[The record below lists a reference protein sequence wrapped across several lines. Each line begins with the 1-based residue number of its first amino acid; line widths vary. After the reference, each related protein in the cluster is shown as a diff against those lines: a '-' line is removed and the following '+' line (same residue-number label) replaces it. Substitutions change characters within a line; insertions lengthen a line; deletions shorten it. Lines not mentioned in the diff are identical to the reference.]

1 MEWTRIKEDQEGLV
15 LKPYASFSSKSRGR
29 DLYEDPCPIRTIYE
43 RDANRIQYSSQ
54 FRRLR
59 HKTQVFFNTKNDHVC
74 TRLEHVLNVSAIS
87 ETIAKTLGL
96 NPELTRAIALG
107 HDIGHAPFGHTGER
121 VINKCLASCRHPF
134 KFRHEEQSLRV
145 VERLVTYTTK
155 DGKSRHGLNLSYEV
169 RDGIVCHCGEI
180 RNEYI
185 LHRDTS
191 KSMDSLKDPHIAE
204 QRPYTLEGCLVRLV
218 DKIAYVGR
226 DIEDAVRVGLISD
239 DDINSSCRQVLGK
252 NNGEIINTLVMD
264 VIENS
269 YGEDVI
275 RLSDEKGEALRQLI
289 DENYA
294 KIYSADKIRRYEN
307 TTENMLEGLFESLY
321 NAVNT
326 MTEDEMVNGDLELYR
341 QFGSFIKVHEYG
353 RDETNEHKVADFLS
367 GMTDAYAIKAFESVY
382 LL

>member
-1 MEWTRIKEDQEGLV
+1 MNWTQIKEDQERLI
-15 LKPYASFSSKSRGR
+15 LRPYASFSNESRGR
-29 DLYEDPCPIRTIYE
+29 DREELPCNIRTIYE

-87 ETIAKTLGL
+87 ETISKTLGL
-96 NPELTRAIALG
+96 NTELTRAIALG
-107 HDIGHAPFGHTGER
+107 HDLGHAPFGHTGER
-121 VINKCLASCRHPF
+121 VINKCLKECKNPF

-145 VERLVTYTTK
+145 VERLGQHVDK
-155 DGKSRHGLNLSYEV
+155 DGVRHHGLNLTYEV
-169 RDGIVCHCGEI
+169 RDGIVCHCGELK
-180 RNEYI
+180 NEYI
-185 LHRDTS
+185 LYRDTT
-191 KSMDSLKDPHIAE
+191 KSRDSLKDPNIAA

-226 DIEDAVRVGLISD
+226 DIEDAIRVGLISD
-239 DDINSSCRQVLGK
+239 EADSHCRKVLGK

-269 YGEDVI
+269 YGEDII
-275 RLSDEKGEALRQLI
+275 RLSDEKGQALKELI
-289 DENYA
+289 EQNYER
-294 KIYSADKIRRYEN
+294 IYKADKIKRYEK

-321 NAVNT
+321 EAVTT
-326 MTEDEMVNGDLELYR
+326 MSIDEMEASELDLHR
-341 QFGSFIKVHEYG
+341 QFGTFIRQHSYN
-353 RDETNEHKVADFLS
+353 ETETDEHKVADFLS
-367 GMTDAYAIKAFESVY
+367 GMTDGYAIKAFESIY

>member
-1 MEWTRIKEDQEGLV
+1 MNWTQIKEEQEKLI
-15 LKPYASFSSKSRGR
+15 LRPYASFSDQSRGR
-29 DLYEDPCPIRTIYE
+29 DREENPCNIRTIYE

-87 ETIAKTLGL
+87 ETISKTLGL
-96 NPELTRAIALG
+96 NTELTRAIALG
-107 HDIGHAPFGHTGER
+107 HDLGHAPFGHTGER
-121 VINKCLASCRHPF
+121 VINKCLKECKNPF

-145 VERLVTYTTK
+145 VERLGQHVDK
-155 DGKSRHGLNLSYEV
+155 DGVRHHGLNLTYEV
-169 RDGIVCHCGEI
+169 RDGIVCHCGELK
-180 RNEYI
+180 NEYI
-185 LHRDTS
+185 LNRDVT
-191 KSMDSLKDPHIAE
+191 KDRDSLKDPNIAS

-226 DIEDAVRVGLISD
+226 DIEDAIRVGLISD
-239 DDINSSCRQVLGK
+239 EADSHCRKVLGK

-269 YGEDVI
+269 YGHDII
-275 RLSDEKGEALRQLI
+275 RLSDEKGHALKELI
-289 DENYA
+289 EENYER
-294 KIYSADKIRRYEN
+294 IYKADKIKRYEK

-321 NAVNT
+321 GAVTT
-326 MTEDEMVNGDLELYR
+326 MSTEEMEASELELHR
-341 QFGSFIKVHEYG
+341 QFGTFIRQHAYNPT
-353 RDETNEHKVADFLS
+353 ETDEHKVADFLS
-367 GMTDAYAIKAFESVY
+367 GMTDGYAIKAFESIY

>member
-1 MEWTRIKEDQEGLV
+1 MNWTRIKEEQEHLI
-15 LKPYASFSSKSRGR
+15 LKPYASFSDSSRGR
-29 DLYEDPCPIRTIYE
+29 DREELPCSIRTIYE

-96 NPELTRAIALG
+96 NSELTRAIALG
-107 HDIGHAPFGHTGER
+107 HDLGHAPFGHTGER
-121 VINKCLASCRHPF
+121 VINSCLQQCRHPF
-134 KFRHEEQSLRV
+134 RFRHEEQSLRV
-145 VERLVTYTTK
+145 VERLGQHVDK
-155 DGKSRHGLNLSYEV
+155 DGIRHHGLNLAYEV
-169 RDGIVCHCGEI
+169 RDGIVCHCGELK
-180 RNEYI
+180 NEYI
-185 LHRDTS
+185 LHRDTT
-191 KSMDSLKDPHIAE
+191 KGMDSLKDPNIAA

-239 DDINSSCRQVLGK
+239 EADSHCRKVLGK

-269 YGEDVI
+269 YGQDII
-275 RLSDEKGEALRQLI
+275 RLSDEKGQALRELI
-289 DENYA
+289 EENYER
-294 KIYSADKIRRYEN
+294 IYRAEKIRRYEN
-307 TTENMLEGLFESLY
+307 TTKNMLEGLFELLY
-321 NAVNT
+321 QAACT
-326 MTEDEMVNGDLELYR
+326 MPAEDMEASDIDLYR
-341 QFGSFIKVHEYG
+341 QFGEFIRQHQYG
-353 RDETNEHKVADFLS
+353 PDETDEHKVADFLS
-367 GMTDAYAIKAFESVY
+367 GMTDGYAIKAFESIF